1 MISMKMNNYNEKQA
15 NLLLELLNTAFET
28 IQDEYCAATD
38 LLTIEQENACQI
50 CPVRVLCKD
59 LDSTIDYL
67 TDWTVLK
74 AANRQLK
81 IAKTLKK

>member
-1 MISMKMNNYNEKQA
+1 MISMKMNSYNEKQA
-15 NLLLELLNTAFET
+15 NLLLELFNTAFET
-28 IQDEYCAATD
+28 ILDEHCYITNRVD
-38 LLTIEQENACQI
+38 VGEENACQF

-67 TDWTVLK
+67 TEWTALK

-81 IAKTLKK
+81 IAKKLKK

>member
-1 MISMKMNNYNEKQA
+1 MISMWMNNYNEKQA

-28 IQDEYCAATD
+28 VQDEYCAATD
-38 LLTIEQENACQI
+38 HSIIEQENACQI

-59 LDSTIDYL
+59 LESTIDYF
-67 TDWTVLK
+67 TDWTALK

-81 IAKTLKK
+81 IAKTMKK

>member
-15 NLLLELLNTAFET
+15 NMLLELLNTAFET

-38 LLTIEQENACQI
+38 PLTIEQENACQI

-67 TDWTVLK
+67 TDWTALK

-81 IAKTLKK
+81 IAKSMKK